1 MKYWPVVL
9 LSLLPLWAQALEV
22 GERLAPW
29 TLLDQFD
36 QAFTLDNQT
45 QTLLVARSMDAAKL
59 VGAALQDQPKGYL
72 EARHAVFVA
81 DIQRMPRL
89 IAKMFAVPA
98 MRDYSYR
105 VMLDRDGRVAP
116 RYPGAEDK
124 VLWLQLKDYNRPDF
138 HPDDR
143 DTDEL
148 VTTWREQL
156 FGSNGTLNDLLVG
169 SAA

>member
-1 MKYWPVVL
+1 MKYWPVLL

-36 QAFTLDNQT
+36 QAFTLDSQT

-59 VGAALQDQPKGYL
+59 VGAALQDKPKGYL
-72 EARHAVFVA
+72 EARQTVFVA

-124 VLWLQLKDYNRPDF
+124 VLWLQLKDG
-138 HPDDR
+138 
-143 DTDEL
+143 
-148 VTTWREQL
+148 Q
-156 FGSNGTLNDLLVG
+156 LVG
-169 SAA
+169 QHEYATAAQLREALEKALP